1 MPGHCQSAWKC
12 AVDVPGGSN
21 NGGRMFHRLQFC
33 VATILLLFCAGVGRA
48 AGISNQVVI
57 VHGEESVAPAERG
70 FALALARH
78 AFRWYREA
86 GIDATMGG
94 DTRLDDLLPGSRV
107 AVLIQLS
114 NPPELQLAAL
124 RRYVRGG
131 GRLIVCYSASP
142 GLAELM
148 GVQLGAYVRGD
159 TSGRWSRMRFDAS
172 RPQGVPESVLQTSPN
187 LFLVKPVSGASLVL
201 AWWAD
206 RNGQRTPEPAWLV
219 CRHGYWMTHV
229 LLADGDVDAKTQLL
243 LALAASCDPSLWQ
256 VAAERKLAAARLTGS
271 FHGAAS
277 IAEQAQ
283 RVEDPQRRA
292 VALATAGA
300 AVDAEQAV
308 TRALRDG
315 KGFAAWQLAGN
326 LRRRMELAYGWMQ
339 SPRSGEIRA
348 VWDHSGMGLYPGDWN
363 RTCQMA
369 KENGISDLFLC
380 VGGAGFSHYRSSVL
394 PPSRIYLEQGDQLA
408 ACLAAAKPRGLRV
421 HAWLFCFCTEMC
433 TEERM
438 AVFRNK
444 GWLLTGEDGRDR
456 RWLDPSVPEVR
467 ALLVQ
472 AARELVTRYNVDG
485 IHLDFVRYPDFTGCL
500 GPSVRKRFE
509 DATGKK
515 YPGWPADVKSGPLRQ
530 EFIRWR
536 CDRVTDLM
544 SEVRGMLRRE
554 GQEKLLTAAV
564 YGKYPSCVD
573 AVGQDWE
580 AWLRTGN
587 VDYLLP
593 MDYTEDPAKFAE
605 LVGNQARARWLRKH
619 MLPGIGVTAA
629 ESRLGPAQVIDQ
641 IKIVRDADCPGFA
654 LFSLDTY
661 LEQDVLPVLKV
672 GVTAK

>member
-1 MPGHCQSAWKC
+1 
-12 AVDVPGGSN
+12 
-21 NGGRMFHRLQFC
+21 MFHGLKMFLAATLLVC
-33 VATILLLFCAGVGRA
+33 VGFARA
-48 AGISNQVVI
+48 AAASNQVVI
-57 VHGEESVAPAERG
+57 VHGEESVTPAERG
-70 FALALARH
+70 FALSLARH

-86 GIDATMGG
+86 GIDVTMGG

-107 AVLIQLS
+107 AVLVQLS
-114 NPPELQLAAL
+114 NPPASQLAAL
-124 RRYVRGG
+124 RRYVKGG
-131 GRLIVCYSASP
+131 GRLIVCYSTSP

-148 GVQLGAYVRGD
+148 GVQLGGYVRSD
-159 TSGRWSRMRFDAS
+159 TSGRWSRMRFEAS
-172 RPQGVPESVLQTSPN
+172 RPQGAPEAVLQTSPN
-187 LFLVKPVSGASLVL
+187 LFLVKPVTGSSQVL
-201 AWWAD
+201 AWWED
-206 RNGQRTPEPAWLV
+206 RNGQRAPEPAWLA

-229 LLADGDVDAKTQLL
+229 LLGDGDVDAKAQLL

-256 VAAERKLAAARLTGS
+256 AAAERKLAAARLTGS

-277 IAEQAQ
+277 IGAQAR

-292 VALATAGA
+292 VVLATAKA
-300 AVDAEQAV
+300 AVETEQAAE
-308 TRALRDG
+308 RALREG
-315 KGFAAWQLAGN
+315 NGFAAWQQAGN
-326 LRRRMELAYGWMQ
+326 LQRQMDLAYGWMQ
-339 SPRSGEIRA
+339 TPRGGEIRS
-348 VWDHSGMGLYPGDWN
+348 VWDHSGLGLYPGDWN
-363 RTCQMA
+363 RTCQML

-380 VGGAGFSHYRSSVL
+380 VGGAGFSHYRSSFL

-433 TEERM
+433 TEDRL
-438 AVFRNK
+438 AIFRSK
-444 GWLLTGEDGRDR
+444 GWLLTGEDGRER
-456 RWLDPSVPEVR
+456 RWLDPAVPEVR
-467 ALLVQ
+467 SLLVQ
-472 AARELVTRYNVDG
+472 AARELATRYNVDG
-485 IHLDFVRYPDFTGCL
+485 IHLDFVRYPDFVGSL
-500 GPSVRKRFE
+500 GPTVRKRFE
-509 DATGKK
+509 NATGQKISD
-515 YPGWPADVKSGPLRQ
+515 WPADVKTGSRRQ
-530 EFIRWR
+530 DFMRWR
-536 CDRVTDLM
+536 CDRVADLV

-564 YGKYPSCVD
+564 YGKYPSCAD

-580 AWLRTGN
+580 AWLRTGD

-641 IKIVRDADCPGFA
+641 IQIVRSADCPGFA

-661 LEQDVLPVLKV
+661 LEQDVFPALRV